1 MVADER
7 LGVSLRQP
15 AGILA
20 APEPLQNHRARLP
33 LPPNAIQTKMAA
45 ERRDGPSL
53 AVALDGGMNLALV
66 QIEHAH
72 GNGAPPHQRWMAVT
86 PFARLFLASARCLIE
101 DAIDLA
107 RERRKAVIR
116 HWVITDA
123 DGRNPRHVTL
133 AEYVEALERGERILI
148 DSIIDRPIVRPAP
161 ATLAEAAQ
169 ALANC

>member
-1 MVADER
+1 
-7 LGVSLRQP
+7 
-15 AGILA
+15 
-20 APEPLQNHRARLP
+20 
-33 LPPNAIQTKMAA
+33 
-45 ERRDGPSL
+45 
-53 AVALDGGMNLALV
+53 MNLAPV
-66 QIEHAH
+66 QVEHAH
-72 GNGAPPHQRWMAVT
+72 GGRRPSTPKMDGVT

-133 AEYVEALERGERILI
+133 EEYVEALARGERILI
-148 DSIIDRPIVRPAP
+148 DSIVDRRIVRPAP

-169 ALANC
+169 VLSNC

>member
-1 MVADER
+1 
-7 LGVSLRQP
+7 
-15 AGILA
+15 
-20 APEPLQNHRARLP
+20 
-33 LPPNAIQTKMAA
+33 
-45 ERRDGPSL
+45 
-53 AVALDGGMNLALV
+53 
-66 QIEHAH
+66 
-72 GNGAPPHQRWMAVT
+72 MAVT

-133 AEYVEALERGERILI
+133 EEYVEALERGERILI
-148 DSIIDRPIVRPAP
+148 DSIDRRIVRPAP